1 MVTFLRVIP
10 PKNYKNFS
18 SPPYTLLA
26 LPIIDL
32 VNLTTWIEEYNLS
45 SSWYFL
51 QAIVTCYFISLKP
64 NYLQP
69 VFFPLM
75 RQSKSFTHYY
85 IVTKYTNIFF
95 QYCFPS

>member
-45 SSWYFL
+45 SS
-51 QAIVTCYFISLKP
+51 
-64 NYLQP
+64 
-69 VFFPLM
+69 
-75 RQSKSFTHYY
+75 
-85 IVTKYTNIFF
+85 
-95 QYCFPS
+95 